1 MVFSLHRAHRSAA
14 AFTLIELLV
23 VVAIIAVLS
32 ALITPAVQGLMGT
45 SGRRGALNTVTAVLE
60 QARLSAVENG
70 TTAYVGF
77 PTNAANKTNG
87 FSHLIVFRDARPGDT
102 NANPVAVTR
111 WQRLPNGVFF
121 KGGID
126 FPEPLPS
133 KTFPTNTLQVNK
145 WQYIILNRNAS
156 TQVETMWVGT
166 FVNTSSYV
174 TCGRATGAAGGTSQS
189 GGTQVNNLDYT
200 GVCNWIGR
208 FYGGYWPGFITNL
221 RVTVGMAV
229 YNSTSATVTAPSVPL
244 SSWANTKY
252 LMLGAA
258 VTTDTSGTQTVT
270 NNGTVTQNASKPF

>member
-1 MVFSLHRAHRSAA
+1 MAGAMLAMMNNVAGVSYTPLAGSLQFNGSSQYLSMSPGSALGTGA
-14 AFTLIELLV
+14 YTIEGWYYNNSSYATQTGLVATDQSGALSLFNTDAQSFTLDKY
-23 VVAIIAVLS
+23 
-32 ALITPAVQGLMGT
+32 GG
-45 SGRRGALNTVTAVLE
+45 GGART
-60 QARLSAVENG
+60 
-70 TTAYVGF
+70 Y
-77 PTNAANKTNG
+77 
-87 FSHLIVFRDARPGDT
+87 
-102 NANPVAVTR
+102 
-111 WQRLPNGVFF
+111 
-121 KGGID
+121 
-126 FPEPLPS
+126 
-133 KTFPTNTLQVNK
+133 TFPSNTLQVNK

-156 TQVETMWVGT
+156 TQVETMWIGT

-174 TCGRATGAAGGTSQS
+174 TCNRATGAAGGTSVS

-244 SSWANTKY
+244 SSWANTQY

-270 NNGTVTQNASKPF
+270 NINTVTQSATKPF